1 MNKVWSNR
9 WEAQVNYSY
18 TVSRGSAQGTPASFL
33 YVPQQVQFFQNGYL
47 GTDIRHDI
55 TTGFAWELPDDP
67 WTTRIGGTFFME
79 SGYPISR
86 FYNNGNYGDYGN
98 GSILKDTIGSY
109 ARTLTW
115 WELNLLL
122 QQAIPV
128 RKGKLW
134 AITQFE
140 NITNNRTGEFAF
152 ISFDNRWIINQR
164 QNPIRITVGGRYQF

>member
-1 MNKVWSNR
+1 MN
-9 WEAQVNYSY
+9 
-18 TVSRGSAQGTPASFL
+18 
-33 YVPQQVQFFQNGYL
+33 
-47 GTDIRHDI
+47 
-55 TTGFAWELPDDP
+55 P

-109 ARTLTW
+109 ARTMTW
-115 WELNLLL
+115 WEAQSLGSTSDTGSK
-122 QQAIPV
+122 
-128 RKGKLW
+128 RKNFGPLPSSK
-134 AITQFE
+134 
-140 NITNNRTGEFAF
+140 NITNNRTGDFAF